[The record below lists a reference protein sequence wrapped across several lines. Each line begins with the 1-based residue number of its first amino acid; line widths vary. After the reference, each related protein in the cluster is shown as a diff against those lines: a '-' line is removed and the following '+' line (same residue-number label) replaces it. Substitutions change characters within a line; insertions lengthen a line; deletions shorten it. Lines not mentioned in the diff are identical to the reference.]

1 MEALP
6 LFHRLR
12 GETCVLVGAGRVA
25 ARKLRLL
32 RAAGARIRVVAPRCG
47 AEIEQLAENDVL
59 ILMRRRFRAADLN
72 GAVLVIAATGTPAVN
87 RAVYRAAR
95 ARGIPVNVVDQPEL
109 CTVTFPAIVD
119 RDPVCLAIGSGG
131 AAPVLARMLRT
142 RIEALLPERTGE
154 LARLAREYRSAVR
167 AHVHGETERRAF
179 WEGVFSGSVAE
190 LVYSGRPAAARREL
204 EALLAG
210 TGKDCAPRGEVYLVG
225 GGPGD
230 PDLLTFRA
238 LRLMQQA
245 DVVLYDRLVSEPVL
259 ALVRRDAERVYVGKR
274 AGTHA
279 VPQPDINAQLIAH
292 ARAGRRVLRLKGGDP
307 FIFGRG
313 GEEIEQLAA
322 AGIPFQVV
330 PGITAASGC
339 ASYAGIPL
347 THRDY
352 AQSVR
357 FQTGHRRGD
366 TVDLDWEALARP
378 GQTLVFYMP
387 LEGLAIICERLIR
400 HGLPTTLPAA
410 LVERGTRPEQR
421 VFSATLDTLP
431 ELVARHRV
439 QAPTLLIV
447 GEVVKLRERLAWFED
462 RVPAQDLPLSTEE
475 K

>member
-167 AHVHGETERRAF
+167 AHVHGETGRRAF

-210 TGKDCAPRGEVYLVG
+210 IGKDCAPRGEVYLVG

-400 HGLPTTLPAA
+400 HGLPATLPAA